1 MLLCTQSTTILL
13 ECSRQVTI
21 NRTLNY
27 IYVLHAKNIISRLIG
42 LTETKYY
49 RKSKEHQIFANTVL
63 EFDAVYTF
71 FIMADI
77 NT

>member
-13 ECSRQVTI
+13 ERSRQVTI
-21 NRTLNY
+21 NRTLNC

-49 RKSKEHQIFANTVL
+49 RKSKEHQILFANTVL

-71 FIMADI
+71 L
-77 NT
+77 